1 MEELAIMAD
10 KRYTNKDI
18 QTELELVKKD
28 LQYLTESLSNET
40 FTIQGKQDEISQSIK
55 QITIKLLDPDN
66 GAIARVNQ
74 NTKFRLATTKVL
86 FTIWTAILG
95 IIAKLIFWH

>member
-1 MEELAIMAD
+1 MAD

-28 LQYLTESLSNET
+28 LHHLTESFNNEIN
-40 FTIQGKQDEISQSIK
+40 TIQDKQDEISQSIK

-66 GAIARVNQ
+66 GAIARVNK
-74 NTKFRLATTKVL
+74 NTKFRVTTTKVL

-95 IIAKLIFWH
+95 IVAKLIFWH